1 MFVCEWSI
9 VFFRVTASKKINTL
23 LRKCYKEDR
32 GRLSKWKPGWINSS
46 SDLEERY
53 RSHPA
58 LVPFTV
64 TNSNPGAFLTP
75 THKQIFTLFVSNHYA
90 ALCISDLIYAG
101 DAATK
106 ALKLYDGGVVLKF
119 MPAGANVTASLPLR
133 VIFAATLQFSL
144 SASFCFEI
152 PAGTLENVCVDEPQV
167 SVRSAGCV
175 RWNCAQSV
183 SEAQFCRDTS
193 QSCRRM
199 TMQA

>member
-1 MFVCEWSI
+1 VSEKYRKLQALLMFVCEWSI

-23 LRKCYKEDR
+23 LKKCYKEDR
-32 GRLSKWKPGWINSS
+32 GLLSKWKLGWINSS
-46 SDLEERY
+46 SDL
-53 RSHPA
+53 
-58 LVPFTV
+58 VPFTV
-64 TNSNPGAFLTP
+64 TSSNPGAFLNP
-75 THKQIFTLFVSNHYA
+75 THKKIFTLFISDHYA

-133 VIFAATLQFSL
+133 VIFAATLQSSF

-175 RWNCAQSV
+175 RWNWAQSV
-183 SEAQFCRDTS
+183 SEAQFCRDTV
-193 QSCRRM
+193 
-199 TMQA
+199 